1 LSSLKI
7 TKLVPLALL
16 ACVVSVGGAALGDD
30 RSPASGTTVAQV
42 GNTPITLDKLDQ
54 SSGQALVQAKGKVL
68 QAQYQLY
75 AAQHEAVEKLIDK
88 EVLDQQARKEKVSV
102 DDLLRKHITSTIKDP
117 SEETMRIYYIALQ
130 TDQPYSELRPKIL
143 DHIRQLEQRKM
154 VADYIKQLRAQDN
167 IVVMLDPPR
176 EDVAAAGA
184 TPMMG
189 PAGAPVTVVEFADYQ
204 CPYCR
209 ATEANVDKL
218 RAQFKDQVR
227 YSYRDFPLPNHQFAE
242 KAAEASRCA
251 SDQGKYWEY
260 HDALFTG
267 DGTALNEAG
276 LKDFANKE
284 KLDTTKFNECL
295 DSNKHHDEVQK
306 DLAAGQSLGVSG
318 TPSFFI
324 NGYFVS
330 GAVTYDTL
338 KELIQQQIAAT
349 HDPKPSSVV
358 GDRSSNTQSQSSKNC
373 NAPSSASADGR
384 TASGKICKFP
394 G

>member
-1 LSSLKI
+1 MSSVKI
-7 TKLVPLALL
+7 SKLVPLTLL
-16 ACVVSVGGAALGDD
+16 ACVVSFGSAALGDD
-30 RSPASGTTVAQV
+30 RPAASGTTVAQV
-42 GNTPITLDKLDQ
+42 GNTPITLDKLEGD
-54 SSGQALVQAKGKVL
+54 SGQTLMQARGKVL
-68 QAQYQLY
+68 QAKYQLY

-102 DDLLRKHITSTIKDP
+102 EDLLRKHITSTIKDP
-117 SEETMRIYYIALQ
+117 SEDTMKIYYIALN
-130 TDQPYSELRPKIL
+130 TEQPYSDLRPKIL

-154 VADYIKQLRAQDN
+154 VADYVKQLRAQNN
-167 IVVMLDPPR
+167 IQIMLEPPR
-176 EDVAAAGA
+176 EDVVVGA
-184 TPMMG
+184 TPVRG

-209 ATEANVDKL
+209 GTEANVDKL

-251 SDQGKYWEY
+251 ADQGKYWEY

-267 DGTALNEAG
+267 DGSALDAKG
-276 LKDFANKE
+276 LKDFASKE
-284 KLDTTKFNECL
+284 KLDTAKFDECL
-295 DSNKHHDEVQK
+295 ASNKHQAEVQQ
-306 DLAAGQSLGVSG
+306 DLAQGQSLGVSG

-324 NGYFVS
+324 NGYFVGGS
-330 GAVTYDTL
+330 VTYDTL
-338 KELIQQQIAAT
+338 KELVQQQIAAT
-349 HDPKPSSVV
+349 HDPKPSSVL
-358 GDRSSNTQSQSSKNC
+358 GDRSSNTRSDNSKFC
-373 NAPSSASADGR
+373 NTPHSAGADDR